1 MELATGFNNTKFVFS
16 PVCVNYASEFFE
28 SISSREFPS
37 SLPLAEIKT
46 LTQAKAWCLD
56 MVSGWESGKC
66 YVWTCRRSSDSAI
79 VGQVTLIPKE
89 NCLALAY
96 WVVPSL
102 WGQGIAT
109 EMCKSLLVHIQR
121 TGYRGN
127 VWAGVHSWNA
137 RSSSVLKKLGFKEI
151 ESSVEGAEYLLEIV
165 C

>member
-1 MELATGFNNTKFVFS
+1 
-16 PVCVNYASEFFE
+16 VNDVSGLFD
-28 SISSREFPS
+28 SVSSREFPS

-46 LTQAKAWCLD
+46 LTEAKAWCLD
-56 MVSGWESGKC
+56 MISDWESGKC
-66 YVWTCRRSSDSAI
+66 YVWTCRRSSNSAI
-79 VGQVTLIPKE
+79 VGQVTLLPKE

-96 WVVPSL
+96 WVVPSF
-102 WGQGIAT
+102 WGQGTAT

-127 VWAGVHSWNA
+127 VWAGVHSWNN

-151 ESSVEGAEYLLEIV
+151 ESSVESAEYLLEIV